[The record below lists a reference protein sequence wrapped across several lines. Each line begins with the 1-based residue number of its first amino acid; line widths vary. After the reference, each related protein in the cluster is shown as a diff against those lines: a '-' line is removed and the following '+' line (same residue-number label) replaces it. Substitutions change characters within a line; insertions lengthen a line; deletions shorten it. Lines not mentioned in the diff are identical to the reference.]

1 MHNMGKSLGK
11 ITGNL
16 QYGYYGE
23 IIGNYAS
30 YIGKSQNYRTMIRI
44 IVTNRWDIMMGI
56 FYE

>member
-1 MHNMGKSLGK
+1 MGKSLGK